1 MPAECPNFYLSVA
14 LNNMFVIK
22 NRWVFFIL
30 SGLLV
35 LASVF
40 TLFKFGLNLG
50 TDFTG
55 GSILEVEYEGTRP
68 EVTLVREKVDA
79 LNLGDVSV
87 QESGDLAYL
96 LRSRDLTPEE
106 HQALLQALQPGV
118 ERRFSSVGPALGA
131 ELTRKGMIAMVI
143 VIVLILIYIAFVF
156 RQTVKPTNNPEHRG
170 VSSWAYGIVA
180 VITMIHDVLIPLGVF
195 AVLGAYYGVEFDALL
210 LTAFLTILGLSVND
224 KIVALDRIRENLR
237 RELSSSAKSSETFAE
252 TVGRSLSE
260 TMTRSVNTSVTVI
273 LVLLAVYF
281 FGGATTKY
289 FALALTLGMIV
300 ATYCSIFIAA
310 PLLVVWEKARSKK

>member
-1 MPAECPNFYLSVA
+1 
-14 LNNMFVIK
+14 MFVIK

-30 SGLLV
+30 SSILILT
-35 LASVF
+35 SVF
-40 TLFKFGLNLG
+40 ALFKFGLNLG

-55 GSILEVEYEGTRP
+55 GSILEVEYAEMRP
-68 EVTLVREKVDA
+68 EVTLVREKTEA
-79 LNLGDVSV
+79 LNFGDISV
-87 QESGDLAYL
+87 QESGKHGYL
-96 LRSRDLTPEE
+96 LRSRDLTPAE
-106 HQALLQALQPGV
+106 HQVLLRVLQPGT
-118 ERRFSSVGPALGA
+118 ERRFSSVGPALGS
-131 ELTRKGMIAMVI
+131 ELARKGIIAMII
-143 VIVLILIYIAFVF
+143 VIILILIYIAFVF
-156 RQTVKPTNNPEHRG
+156 RRG
-170 VSSWAYGIVA
+170 IYGLVA

-195 AVLGAYYGVEFDALL
+195 AILGAYYGVEFNALL

-224 KIVALDRIRENLR
+224 KIVVLDRIRENLR
-237 RELSSSAKSSETFAE
+237 RQTSPLRANEAFAE

-273 LVLLAVYF
+273 LVLLTVYF

-310 PLLVVWEKARSKK
+310 PLLVVWEARRNKSLARTN

>member
-1 MPAECPNFYLSVA
+1 
-14 LNNMFVIK
+14 MFVVKYRAI
-22 NRWVFFIL
+22 FFL
-30 SGLLV
+30 FSGLLV
-35 LASVF
+35 VGSIFA
-40 TLFKFGLNLG
+40 LFKFGLNLG

-55 GSILEVEYEGTRP
+55 GSILEVEYAGGRP
-68 EVTLVREKVDA
+68 EAALVREKVNA

-106 HQALLQALQPGV
+106 HQVLLATLQTAASVGTQIT
-118 ERRFSSVGPALGA
+118 EKRFSSVGPALGA
-131 ELTRKGMIAMVI
+131 ELARKGMIAMMI

-156 RQTVKPTNNPEHRG
+156 RQTK
-170 VSSWAYGIVA
+170 SSWAYGLVA
-180 VITMIHDVLIPLGVF
+180 VITMLHDVLIPLGVF
-195 AVLGAYYGVEFDALL
+195 AILGAYYGVEFDALL

-237 RELSSSAKSSETFAE
+237 RQTNETFAE

-273 LVLLAVYF
+273 LVLLSVYF

-289 FALALTLGMIV
+289 FSLALTLGMIV
-300 ATYCSIFIAA
+300 ATYCSVFIAA
-310 PLLVVWEKARSKK
+310 PLLVVWEKARRK